1 MRKTDWA
8 ILCGTGP
15 KLENRR
21 ISLIR
26 KREVNDLEGKPP
38 AGVRKGRLGAAEA
51 RSASPCVRRV
61 PEHPGASRR
70 LGTRTICLA
79 RGSVQRAPT
88 AKKTHSA
95 APSFSRGPPAPAP
108 PHCPPRAFRSCI
120 SLTLSNPRAL
130 ASDLATLPEPQ
141 LRQRAK
147 ASSSVNPK
155 TF

>member
-8 ILCGTGP
+8 VLCGTGP

-21 ISLIR
+21 ISLMR
-26 KREVNDLEGKPP
+26 KREVNDLERKPP

-95 APSFSRGPPAPAP
+95 APELLSGPAR
-108 PHCPPRAFRSCI
+108 PRAFRSCI

>member
-26 KREVNDLEGKPP
+26 KREVNDLERKPP

-70 LGTRTICLA
+70 LGTWTICLA
-79 RGSVQRAPT
+79 RGSVQRAPP
-88 AKKTHSA
+88 AKKHT
-95 APSFSRGPPAPAP
+95 APRRASLRARPPPLLPTARPARSAPASP
-108 PHCPPRAFRSCI
+108 
-120 SLTLSNPRAL
+120 
-130 ASDLATLPEPQ
+130 
-141 LRQRAK
+141 
-147 ASSSVNPK
+147 
-155 TF
+155 